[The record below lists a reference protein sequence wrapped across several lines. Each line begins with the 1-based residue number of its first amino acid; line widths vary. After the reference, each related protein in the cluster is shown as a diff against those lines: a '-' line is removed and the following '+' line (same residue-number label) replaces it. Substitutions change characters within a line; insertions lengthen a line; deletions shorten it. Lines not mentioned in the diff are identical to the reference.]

1 MPFLK
6 SPAASEASPVTAGRP
21 AAEQMIEAGRD
32 GFARA
37 YVGGVRGARR
47 LARASGLIAALDRHR
62 DRRFPLFVRS
72 LFAVHD
78 IDELDRLDLPW
89 WTFGAI
95 ERVDAFLR
103 KRKGAVR
110 AFEWGAGASTLWLS
124 RRCREVVSV
133 EHDASWWPPLSL
145 RLAAVPNVRASLVAP
160 VIAGRMPACPSGR
173 AGWSGLD
180 FASYVCA
187 IRDAGGRFDLI
198 VIDGR
203 ARAACLDEAVH
214 HLAPSGLIVFDN
226 THRRRYEAAI
236 ARSGL
241 RAERIGGFAPAV
253 PWPSQTALL
262 SRT

>member
-1 MPFLK
+1 MPSPR
-6 SPAASEASPVTAGRP
+6 SPAAPDAPPVRSGRP
-21 AAEQMIEAGRD
+21 FAEQVVETGRD
-32 GFARA
+32 GFARG
-37 YVGGVRGARR
+37 YVGLARGARR
-47 LARASGLIAALDRHR
+47 VARASGLIDALDRRR
-62 DRRFPLFVRS
+62 DRRLPLFLRS

-78 IDELDRLDLPW
+78 IEELDRLDLPW

-103 KRKGAVR
+103 RREGRAR

-133 EHDASWWPPLSL
+133 EHDAPWWPPLAA
-145 RLAAVPNVRASLVAP
+145 RLATVPNVRANLVEPTAAAAP
-160 VIAGRMPACPSGR
+160 VCPSGR

-180 FASYVCA
+180 FVPYVRA
-187 IRDAGGRFDLI
+187 IRDAGGPFDLI

-203 ARAACLDEAVH
+203 ARSACLDEAVH
-214 HLAPSGLIVFDN
+214 HLAPDGLIVFDN
-226 THRRRYEAAI
+226 THRRRYEPAI

-241 RAERIGGFAPAV
+241 RVERIGGFAPAV

>member
-1 MPFLK
+1 MPLPK
-6 SPAASEASPVTAGRP
+6 SPAATDASPATSWRP
-21 AAEQMIEAGRD
+21 AAEQVIEAGRD

-37 YVGGVRGARR
+37 YVAAARGARR
-47 LARASGLIAALDRHR
+47 LARASGLIAALDRRR
-62 DRRFPLFVRS
+62 DRRFPLFLRS

-103 KRKGAVR
+103 EREGAAR

-133 EHDASWWPPLSL
+133 EHDAPWWPPLAT
-145 RLAAVPNVRASLVAP
+145 RLAAVPNVRASLVEPRAAAAP
-160 VIAGRMPACPSGR
+160 ECPSGR
-173 AGWSGLD
+173 AGWSGVE
-180 FASYVCA
+180 FAPYVHA
-187 IRDAGGRFDLI
+187 IRDAGGPFDLI

-214 HLAPSGLIVFDN
+214 HLAPGGLIVFDN
-226 THRRRYEAAI
+226 THRRRYEPAI

-241 RAERIGGFAPAV
+241 RVERIGGFAPAV